1 VAYCCPQSAGRRRQS
16 SPHRP
21 STATSH
27 LEDSSPLL
35 FNHQVWA
42 GLADGTVTVAF
53 RRWKRPSVKAGG
65 TLQSP
70 GGLLAIDEIAPI
82 TLDDVNDADARAAGY
97 ADRDS
102 LLAGL
107 RPDGQLYRVRFHRV
121 GDDPRIELRQRTDF
135 DDAEL
140 SELMRVVARL
150 PWAGPI
156 LRLIADN
163 PGVVSTDLAP
173 QVRLDRARFKQR
185 VRRLKALG
193 LTESLD
199 IGYRLSPRGA
209 ALLRRLPDGPD
220 QPAARAATSRLRAVR
235 SARPRTGTGP
245 PEQ

>member
-1 VAYCCPQSAGRRRQS
+1 V
-16 SPHRP
+16 
-21 STATSH
+21 
-27 LEDSSPLL
+27 L
-35 FNHQVWA
+35 FNHQVWT

-53 RRWKRPSVKAGG
+53 RRWKRISVKAGG

-70 GGLLAIDEIAPI
+70 GGLLAIDEVSTI
-82 TLDDVNDADARAAGY
+82 TPNDVNDSDARAAGF
-97 ADRDS
+97 ANRDDV
-102 LLAGL
+102 LASL
-107 RPDGQLYRVRFHRV
+107 RPDGQLYRVRFHRA
-121 GDDPRIELRQRTDF
+121 GDDPRIQLRQRTDF

-140 SELMRVVARL
+140 SKLIRAVARL
-150 PWAGPI
+150 PWAAPI

-173 QVRLDRARFKQR
+173 QVGLDRPLFKQR

-209 ALLRRLPDGPD
+209 ALLSRLADGPD
-220 QPAARAATSRLRAVR
+220 QPATGGAKYPLRAAR
-235 SARPRTGTGP
+235 SAKPRTGSGP

>member
-1 VAYCCPQSAGRRRQS
+1 V
-16 SPHRP
+16 
-21 STATSH
+21 
-27 LEDSSPLL
+27 L
-35 FNHQVWA
+35 FNRQIWA

-70 GGLLAIDEIAPI
+70 AGLLAIDEIAPI
-82 TLDDVNDADARAAGY
+82 TPEDVNDSDAHAAGY
-97 ADRDS
+97 VSRDD
-102 LLAGL
+102 LLASL

-140 SELMRVVARL
+140 SKLIGAVDRL
-150 PWAGPI
+150 PWAAPI

-163 PGVVSTDLAP
+163 PGMVSTDLAP
-173 QVRLDRARFKQR
+173 QVGLDRAHFKLR

-209 ALLRRLPDGPD
+209 ALLSRLP
-220 QPAARAATSRLRAVR
+220 PAIQRAGGAKSRLPAVR
-235 SARPRTGTGP
+235 SAKPRTGTGP

>member
-1 VAYCCPQSAGRRRQS
+1 V
-16 SPHRP
+16 
-21 STATSH
+21 
-27 LEDSSPLL
+27 L

-70 GGLLAIDEIAPI
+70 GGLLAIDEVALI
-82 TLDDVNDADARAAGY
+82 TPDDVIDADARSAGY
-97 ADRDS
+97 ASRDAV
-102 LLAGL
+102 LASL

-121 GDDPRIELRQRTDF
+121 GDDPRIQLRQRTDF
-135 DDAEL
+135 DDTEL
-140 SELMRVVARL
+140 SELIRAVARL
-150 PWAGPI
+150 PWAAPI

-173 QVRLDRARFKQR
+173 HVGLDRPLFKQR

-209 ALLRRLPDGPD
+209 ALLSRLPDGPD
-220 QPAARAATSRLRAVR
+220 HPAPGDA
-235 SARPRTGTGP
+235 
-245 PEQ
+245 

>member
-1 VAYCCPQSAGRRRQS
+1 MGGYCLQFGRGDRSPAVLTASTVERRLA
-16 SPHRP
+16 PERLNP
-21 STATSH
+21 V
-27 LEDSSPLL
+27 L

-53 RRWKRPSVKAGG
+53 RRWRRPSVKAGG

-82 TLDDVNDADARAAGY
+82 TPDDVNDADAHAAGY
-97 ADRDS
+97 ASHDDV
-102 LLAGL
+102 LASL
-107 RPDGQLYRVRFHRV
+107 RPDGQLYRVQFHRV

-140 SELMRVVARL
+140 SELIRAVDRL
-150 PWAGPI
+150 PWAAPI

-163 PGVVSTDLAP
+163 PGVVSTELAP
-173 QVRLDRARFKQR
+173 QVGMDRAPFKLR

-209 ALLRRLPDGPD
+209 ALLSRRPDGPG
-220 QPAARAATSRLRAVR
+220 QPAVGDA
-235 SARPRTGTGP
+235 
-245 PEQ
+245 